1 MSKEAKSNFEWIKGA
16 KIYQVF
22 TDRFNGYKTNYSEE
36 ELRKDFLYGNLKG
49 LISKLDYIKSM
60 NFNMIWISPFYVN
73 QPKGYHGY
81 HAENFNHVDPKIAYG
96 EKIEDDNKGDVFD
109 PNDVKLETGADL
121 VLKNLIKECHKRNM
135 KIMMDFVPNHCYE
148 THPFFIDAKNN
159 INSKYRKWFYFIKE
173 GGEEEDNKEEKEKNI
188 KTGKK
193 GKKGKKE
200 ENNTNLLTKKR
211 KREPTY
217 KHLSFLFFS
226 DLPKLNL
233 ENPEVQNH
241 LINSTKKF
249 LSYGID
255 AVRVDHCIGPSKK
268 SLKAIISKIHKEY
281 PNVPF
286 IGETLPFGCSSMP
299 ETVLGVSKDILKKLD
314 KKDLESLK
322 ILDELN
328 LSYDGVLDGAL
339 DFSFQFYVDKFVKG
353 DLTEAQCI
361 KAIEEHFKRYEK
373 NKNFIL
379 VKNIDS
385 HDCDRIMFRCKN
397 DMNLFQKAL
406 ELLYRDYLGRNDPI
420 VFYYGTENYMTQEKT
435 IYGEPYGDFR
445 CRQPMKFEKNETK
458 WINKFLKQKNSN
470 I

>member
-1 MSKEAKSNFEWIKGA
+1 
-16 KIYQVF
+16 
-22 TDRFNGYKTNYSEE
+22 
-36 ELRKDFLYGNLKG
+36 
-49 LISKLDYIKSM
+49 
-60 NFNMIWISPFYVN
+60 
-73 QPKGYHGY
+73 
-81 HAENFNHVDPKIAYG
+81 
-96 EKIEDDNKGDVFD
+96 
-109 PNDVKLETGADL
+109 
-121 VLKNLIKECHKRNM
+121 M

-173 GGEEEDNKEEKEKNI
+173 GDEEEDNKEEKEKNI
-188 KTGKK
+188 KKEKK

-233 ENPEVQNH
+233 ENSEVQNH

-322 ILDELN
+322 ILDEWQ
-328 LSYDGVLDGAL
+328 G
-339 DFSFQFYVDKFVKG
+339 
-353 DLTEAQCI
+353 
-361 KAIEEHFKRYEK
+361 EK
-373 NKNFIL
+373 
-379 VKNIDS
+379 
-385 HDCDRIMFRCKN
+385 HD
-397 DMNLFQKAL
+397 
-406 ELLYRDYLGRNDPI
+406 
-420 VFYYGTENYMTQEKT
+420 
-435 IYGEPYGDFR
+435 
-445 CRQPMKFEKNETK
+445 
-458 WINKFLKQKNSN
+458 
-470 I
+470 